1 MGNTPTKDAQQEM
14 YASYIQQQQDLI
26 FKQQQQ
32 INELYK
38 YNLENQQMAPNML
51 FQQGIANQSYENGRR
66 NFGSIP
72 TQHRAFAD
80 MGYTL
85 GDFPEAE
92 WIGNNGVHIGCHQ
105 YLSEDD
111 VERICVAITD
121 ALSRCRESRG

>member
-51 FQQGIANQSYENGRR
+51 FQQGIVNQDYENGITILHY
-66 NFGSIP
+66 SII
-72 TQHRAFAD
+72 F
-80 MGYTL
+80 
-85 GDFPEAE
+85 
-92 WIGNNGVHIGCHQ
+92 I
-105 YLSEDD
+105 
-111 VERICVAITD
+111 
-121 ALSRCRESRG
+121 